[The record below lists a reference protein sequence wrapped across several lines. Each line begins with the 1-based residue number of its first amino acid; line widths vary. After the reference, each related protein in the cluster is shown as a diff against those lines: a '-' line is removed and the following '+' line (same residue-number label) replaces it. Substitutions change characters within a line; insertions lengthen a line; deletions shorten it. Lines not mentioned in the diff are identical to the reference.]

1 MPWLDKILWKNP
13 VLDKLSE
20 WGLRDNSFAVATF
33 ARARMQERIDNSG
46 VNKAPVAARED
57 LLTMF
62 MNAQKARPEF
72 MTDKRVLTMA
82 VSMAFAGSETTAISL
97 ASVFYFTLKNPQCMR
112 RLRDEI
118 DEAVR
123 TGQIEDR
130 KSGLVSWAESQRLP
144 YLDACIKEAFRMHP
158 AAGLPLERVVPP
170 QGIEICGHKV
180 PGGTIVGC
188 SAWVIHRR
196 EEIFGADVDVYRP
209 ERWLEADGEQLKKMN
224 GTMFQFGAG
233 SRTCIGKNISLMEI
247 YKLVPSFLR
256 RFEVSLQSST
266 VTDPLLSD
274 ADRNN

>member
-1 MPWLDKILWKNP
+1 MPWLDKLLWKNP

-72 MTDKRVLTMA
+72 MTGKRVLTMA

-97 ASVFYFTLKNPQCMR
+97 ASVFYYTLKNPQCMR

-130 KSGLVSWAESQRLP
+130 KSCLVSWAESQRLP

-188 SAWVIHRR
+188 NAWVIHRR

-224 GTMFQFGAG
+224 ATMFQFGAG

-256 RFEVSLQSST
+256 RFEVSLQS
-266 VTDPLLSD
+266 PH
-274 ADRNN
+274 